1 MARVGETNPSAE
13 ELNRARDD
21 LEQALTEIA
30 GKDGRKLTSIIERFI
45 DANIKWATDRRY

>member
-1 MARVGETNPSAE
+1 MAVLGRVNPDAE

-30 GKDGRKLTSIIERFI
+30 GKDARKLTSIIERFI
-45 DANIKWATDRRY
+45 YANIKWATEPRY